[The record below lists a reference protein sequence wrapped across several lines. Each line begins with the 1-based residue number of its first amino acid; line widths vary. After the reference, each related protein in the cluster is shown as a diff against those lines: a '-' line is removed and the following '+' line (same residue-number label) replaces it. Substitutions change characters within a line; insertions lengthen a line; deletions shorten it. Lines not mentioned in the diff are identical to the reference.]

1 MSLQEIDRLIEEK
14 KKEELKEEEYKG
26 YQYISSFL
34 EKNKLDSL
42 EDYINMDIWEFI
54 KCRYF
59 INKKDSMDEISYIF
73 DSSHDF
79 FDQETE
85 DHIRIFLGYLKKLQ
99 EEEELENVKIY
110 LESEG
115 KIESLKHF
123 TSIKNKSMA
132 LSTFLL
138 LLKSSQEKIN
148 LLPFIEEFIKNS
160 SFLTQMINYYI
171 AHERIKDFYSNVIV
185 VGDQR
190 ISKKELEYK
199 KEKALKELLKEEF
212 DMDKILSELKE
223 VKDYKKRYEK
233 ERRRKEQEI
242 NNLKEERKRLEKDF
256 EKKEV
261 GTFYDYARRIKDE
274 RIKLAFLK
282 AIKEHNELYLKELLE
297 KESNLKKDHKI
308 EIELL
313 LKEYQI
319 NKEDIDLE
327 HINFTLEELKEL
339 LETMKPF
346 EWDSKTIIKV
356 IEKTTINRIKKYQE
370 FLIRDLLPISFLKE
384 HSELLEEENS
394 SFNNLKE
401 NINFLKEKNISLK
414 LFISSY
420 NTLLIENNLLI
431 KNIKLLEQYNLL
443 EYLKEDDLSFL
454 EEEHLEDK
462 IILFEKYGYIAF
474 LKEDLSLLNE
484 NNLEILEIYKLLEI
498 SITTIEELREILR
511 NSNNIFLNNEERDEF
526 LSNTSKVYL
535 KKKEEN

>member
-14 KKEELKEEEYKG
+14 KQEELKEEEYKG
-26 YQYISSFL
+26 YQYISAFL
-34 EKNKLDSL
+34 EENKLDSL
-42 EDYINMDIWEFI
+42 DDYVNMDIWEFI

-59 INKKDSMDEISYIF
+59 INKKESMDEISYIF

-85 DHIRIFLGYLKKLQ
+85 DHIRLFLGFLKKLQ
-99 EEEELENVKIY
+99 EEEELENVKTY

-115 KIESLKHF
+115 KIESLKQL

-132 LSTFLL
+132 LSSFLIS
-138 LLKSSQEKIN
+138 LKSSQEKIN
-148 LLPFIEEFIKNS
+148 LLPFIEEFIKNPH
-160 SFLTQMINYYI
+160 FLTQMINYYMV
-171 AHERIKDFYSNVIV
+171 HEKIKDFYGNVIV

-190 ISKKELEYK
+190 INKKELEYK
-199 KEKALKELLKEEF
+199 KEKALKDLLRE
-212 DMDKILSELKE
+212 DYNMDKILSELKE

-242 NNLKEERKRLEKDF
+242 SNLEEERKRLEKDF

-261 GTFYDYARRIKDE
+261 TTFYDYAKRIKDE
-274 RIKLAFLK
+274 RIKLACLK
-282 AIKEHNELYLKELLE
+282 AIKEHNELYLKELIE

-313 LKEYQI
+313 LKDYQI
-319 NKEDIDLE
+319 NKEDINLDD
-327 HINFTLEELKEL
+327 IPFTLEELKEL

-346 EWDSKTIIKV
+346 EWNQKTMIKV
-356 IEKTTINRIKKYQE
+356 IENTSTSRIKKFQE
-370 FLIRDLLPISFLKE
+370 FMIRNLLPISFLKD

-394 SFNNLKE
+394 SLDNLKD
-401 NINFLKEKNISLK
+401 NINFLKEINISLK
-414 LFISSY
+414 LFTSSY
-420 NTLLIENNLLI
+420 NTLLIDNNLLI

-474 LKEDLSLLNE
+474 LKEDLSLLKE
-484 NNLEILEIYKLLEI
+484 NNIEVLEIYNLLEI
-498 SITTIEELREILR
+498 PISTIEELREILR
-511 NSNNIFLNNEERDEF
+511 NSNNYFLSNEERDEF
-526 LSNTSKVYL
+526 LINTSKVYR